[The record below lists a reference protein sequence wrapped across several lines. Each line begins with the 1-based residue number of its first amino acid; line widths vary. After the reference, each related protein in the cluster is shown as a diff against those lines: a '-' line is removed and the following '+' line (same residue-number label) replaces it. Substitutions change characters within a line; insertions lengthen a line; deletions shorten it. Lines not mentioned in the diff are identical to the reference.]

1 MDFALGLGSPDP
13 DLIGA
18 LFPARMHL
26 RLNLRL
32 KVCCLGSG
40 QGRQENHAK
49 VGHVPSIVDTCDQD
63 FFCCGKDLPMRARK
77 DPFQP
82 WHKRRF
88 CRLGFVTGQPL
99 KRRMAP
105 TRRGTAKSRLLPNA
119 DRNGLH
125 RSIKE
130 EHHGQSKIGRH
141 RRRCGRDE
149 RRLPG

>member
-63 FFCCGKDLPMRARK
+63 FFLLRQRPANEG
-77 DPFQP
+77 Q
-82 WHKRRF
+82 KRS
-88 CRLGFVTGQPL
+88 V
-99 KRRMAP
+99 P
-105 TRRGTAKSRLLPNA
+105 TLA
-119 DRNGLH
+119 
-125 RSIKE
+125 
-130 EHHGQSKIGRH
+130 
-141 RRRCGRDE
+141 
-149 RRLPG
+149 